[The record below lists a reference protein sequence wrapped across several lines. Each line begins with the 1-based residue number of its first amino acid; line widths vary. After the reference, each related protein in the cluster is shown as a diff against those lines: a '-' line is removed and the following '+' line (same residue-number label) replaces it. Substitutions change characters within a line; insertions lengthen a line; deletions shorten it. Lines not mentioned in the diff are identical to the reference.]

1 MITQKDF
8 EKYSIFTTQK
18 DCLGHLCK
26 RYDELF
32 KYNKSYSNRHKF
44 YDLLTDYI
52 RHPLNINNMYL
63 RYSDKPLLKK
73 DWELYSDEIKYKEVI
88 LPKIR
93 QKLDLVRFTVIN
105 IYYSNNTLYD
115 SMYLVPIEDA
125 KFIRFIED
133 VLVFDINFSINRV
146 YDLLNVENSHI
157 LESKRT
163 IERMSNRYPEEE
175 STKFVSSLIHIK
187 HVHKIEE

>member
-1 MITQKDF
+1 M
-8 EKYSIFTTQK
+8 
-18 DCLGHLCK
+18 
-26 RYDELF
+26 F